1 MGDWKENDMKI
12 ALAQMNIKAGQIDL
26 NLAEMKQSI
35 DQALSQEAELI
46 IFPEM
51 AVGGYLISDFYLR
64 EGFTQELLK
73 ANETIKVW
81 SKEIGIIWGNL
92 AQSEDDSHNRD
103 GRKSRF
109 NAAYFA
115 QHGQWVQSHDA
126 RLIGHYYKHC
136 LPDYRFFD
144 DSRYFKSGLDDS
156 LEQGKPLDAGI
167 QAFIFESRGQRY
179 KIGLEVCED
188 LWSQDYL
195 VNPTEVLAHQGVDFI
210 VNISTSPWT
219 LNKELSRSK
228 RIQEHVLMLKEKMV
242 PILYV
247 NACGMQNTGKNV
259 LLFDG
264 GSTVYTS
271 QGSVHVG
278 LRDDFESELK
288 VFDFEHAQ
296 AFTPTS
302 DKLLKGIMSGIRQFD
317 QQVLRGNTPWI
328 IGLSGGID
336 SSVNACLLTKA
347 LGPKRVIGYNMAS
360 RFNQESTKSIAR
372 DLASNLGI
380 EFHEGSI
387 EALVEATHR
396 TLAQYQEVVQ
406 EDGLAFENIQARLRG
421 HLLSSL
427 ASYKKGVICNNGN
440 KVELALGY
448 ATLYGDTIGALSPLG
463 DCTKV
468 QIFDLAQSLNRLFN
482 QEIINPVLIPSHL
495 EGKYE
500 FELPPSAELKTNQVD
515 PMKWGY
521 HDWLVQYLV
530 EYPSHHPTDWL
541 KMYLR
546 GEWKQTAVATIMVAY
561 GLDDAQAFIDDYR
574 WFMKVWHAGIF
585 KRIQFPPI
593 ITVSRG
599 SFGFDY
605 RESQGPYVESEA
617 AVELIDA
624 ILKEGKVV

>member
-12 ALAQMNIKAGQIDL
+12 AIAQMSIKAGQIDL
-26 NLAEMKQSI
+26 NLAEMKRNI
-35 DQALSQEAELI
+35 DLALHQEADCI

-64 EGFTQELLK
+64 DGFTQELLK
-73 ANETIKVW
+73 ANERLKSW
-81 SKEIGIIWGNL
+81 SKDIAIIWGNL
-92 AQSEDDSHNRD
+92 AQIQDDTHNRD
-103 GRKSRF
+103 GRKNRF

-115 QHGQWVQSHDA
+115 YQGEWVRSHDA
-126 RLIGHYYKHC
+126 SLVGHYVKHC

-144 DSRYFKSGLDDS
+144 DSRYFKSGVEAS
-156 LEQGKPLDAGI
+156 LECGQAMEAGI
-167 QAFIFESRGQRY
+167 QAFSLTLKGHRY
-179 KIGLEVCED
+179 TIGLEVCED

-195 VNPTEVLAHQGVDFI
+195 INPTELLAQQGVDFI

-228 RIQEHVLMLKEKMV
+228 RIHEHVSNLKEKMV
-242 PILYV
+242 PIVYV

-264 GSTVYTS
+264 GSTVYNTLG
-271 QGSVHVG
+271 QVHVG
-278 LRDDFESELK
+278 LRDDFEAELR
-288 VFDFEHAQ
+288 VFDFETPQ
-296 AFTPTS
+296 AFEASS
-302 DKLLKGIMSGIRQFD
+302 DKLLKGLISGIKQFD
-317 QQVLRGNTPWI
+317 QQVLKGSLPWI

-336 SSVNACLLTKA
+336 SSINASLLTLA
-347 LGPKRVIGYNMAS
+347 LGKDRVIGYNMAS
-360 RFNQESTKSIAR
+360 RFNQETTKSIAR
-372 DLASNLGI
+372 DLALDLGI

-387 EALVEATHR
+387 EALVEATHI
-396 TLAQYQEVVQ
+396 TLKQYK
-406 EDGLAFENIQARLRG
+406 EDPLDEGLAFENIQARLRG

-468 QIFDLAQSLNRLFN
+468 QIFDLAQSLNRWFKK
-482 QEIINPVLIPSHL
+482 EVINPVLIPKTR
-495 EGKYE
+495 EGIYE
-500 FELPPSAELKTNQVD
+500 FDLPPSAELKTNQVD

-530 EYPSHHPTDWL
+530 EYPSHHPTEWL
-541 KMYLR
+541 SMYLEGKWR
-546 GEWKQTAVATIMVAY
+546 NSPVALVMSAY
-561 GLDDAQAFIDDYR
+561 GLDQAKAFIDDYR
-574 WFMKVWHAGIF
+574 WFMRAWHAGIF

-605 RESQGPYVESEA
+605 RESQYPYVESETDRS
-617 AVELIDA
+617 LIEA
-624 ILKEGKVV
+624 ILKQGEAA